1 MRLLDCND
9 ASLRLWNERDA
20 LWSPGVV
27 WLSGDRYLFGE
38 PAWEQAR
45 RAPREISNRYWHRL
59 STQPLSPALGPARHT
74 ADLVHAHLEALLNGI
89 SGDITLAI
97 PGAMESGQLSLLL
110 GILQTLPVTP
120 SSVVHRSALV
130 GAATGQPCA
139 HVELQLHQAS
149 ITGVSVE
156 SGVARAGETQLL
168 PGHGLLGLMDE
179 IAERIGE
186 QFVAQTRFDP
196 QRRAETEQAL
206 YLQLPD
212 LLRSLGTQS
221 EVSCSVEGHTARIAA
236 DALRPV
242 GAAFTQALA
251 PLLPAGTAHIAL
263 DALLSALPGLD
274 LPVQATT
281 TEPEVIPLIAA
292 TLGLG
297 PSTGELHFQREA
309 PCGNAMSPGRAPAES
324 QSRAAD
330 SAQADTEQES
340 PETSQAPGSATHS
353 LKGGH
358 AVPLSP
364 GKHIADGV
372 SVVESGVIDIAPS
385 TPAELND
392 QVVAG
397 RVTVNA
403 GDRLCA
409 GGVEV
414 RFITVEP

>member
-9 ASLRLWNERDA
+9 ASLRLWNEGDA
-20 LWSPGVV
+20 LWSPGIV

-74 ADLVHAHLEALLNGI
+74 ADLVHAHLEALLDGM

-110 GILQTLPVTP
+110 GILQTLPVTA
-120 SSVVHRSALV
+120 SAVVHRSALV
-130 GAATGQPCA
+130 GAAAGQTCA

-149 ITGVSVE
+149 ITLVSVE
-156 SGVARAGETQLL
+156 KGVARAGETQLL
-168 PGHGLLGLMDE
+168 PGHGLLGLMDD

-281 TEPEVIPLIAA
+281 TGPEVIPLIAN
-292 TLGLG
+292 TLA
-297 PSTGELHFQREA
+297 PSAGELHFQREA
-309 PCGNAMSPGRAPAES
+309 PCGSVTSPGQTPAES
-324 QSRAAD
+324 QQRADA
-330 SAQADTEQES
+330 SMQAETGQTA
-340 PETSQAPGSATHS
+340 PEIIQTPGSATHS
-353 LKGGH
+353 LKSGH

-372 SVVESGVIDIAPS
+372 SVAESGVIDIAPG

-392 QVVAG
+392 QPVEG
-397 RVTVNA
+397 RVAVNA
-403 GDRLCA
+403 DDRLCA
-409 GGVEV
+409 SGVEV
-414 RFITVEP
+414 RFITVDT

>member
-9 ASLRLWNERDA
+9 ASLRLWNEGDA

-74 ADLVHAHLEALLNGI
+74 ADLVHAHLESLLDGI

-110 GILQTLPVTP
+110 GILQTLPVAV
-120 SSVVHRSALV
+120 SNVVHRSALV
-130 GAATGQPCA
+130 GAATGQSCA

-149 ITGVSVE
+149 ITAVTVDN
-156 SGVARAGETQLL
+156 GVARAGETQLL
-168 PGHGLLGLMDE
+168 PGRGLLGLMNE

-206 YLQLPD
+206 HLQLPD
-212 LLRSLGTQS
+212 LLRTLGRQS
-221 EVSCSVEGHTARIAA
+221 EVSCSVEGHAARIAA

-242 GAAFTQALA
+242 GAAFTQVLA
-251 PLLPAGTAHIAL
+251 PLLPAGTEHIAL

-281 TEPEVIPLIAA
+281 TGPDVIPLMAG
-292 TLGLG
+292 TLA
-297 PSTGELHFQREA
+297 PSAGELHFQREA
-309 PCGNAMSPGRAPAES
+309 PCDSATSPEQAPAES
-324 QSRAAD
+324 QPLAAA
-330 SAQADTEQES
+330 SAQADTAQES
-340 PETSQAPGSATHS
+340 PESRPTPGSATHS
-353 LKGGH
+353 LMDGH

-372 SVVESGVIDIAPS
+372 SAMESGVIDIAPG

-392 QVVAG
+392 QPVAG
-397 RVTVNA
+397 RVAVNA
-403 GDRLCA
+403 SDRLCA

-414 RFITVEP
+414 RFITVVP

>member
-9 ASLRLWNERDA
+9 ASLRLWNEGDA

-27 WLSGDRYLFGE
+27 WLSGDGYLFGE

-74 ADLVHAHLEALLNGI
+74 ADLVHAHLETLLNGI
-89 SGDITLAI
+89 SGEITLAI

-110 GILQTLPVTP
+110 GILQTLPVTA

-130 GAATGQPCA
+130 GAATGQTCA

-149 ITGVSVE
+149 ITAVTVE

-168 PGHGLLGLMDE
+168 PGHGLLGLMDD

-221 EVSCSVEGHTARIAA
+221 EVSCSVQGHTARIAA

-263 DALLSALPGLD
+263 DALLAALPGLE

-281 TEPEVIPLIAA
+281 TGPEVIPLIAGTIA
-292 TLGLG
+292 
-297 PSTGELHFQREA
+297 PSAGELHFQREA
-309 PCGNAMSPGRAPAES
+309 PCSNAASSGRAPSES
-324 QSRAAD
+324 QPVAAA
-330 SAQADTEQES
+330 SAQANTEQAS
-340 PETSQAPGSATHS
+340 LETSQAPGSATHS
-353 LKGGH
+353 LTGGH

-364 GKHIADGV
+364 GAHITDGV
-372 SVVESGVIDIAPS
+372 SVTASGVIDIAPS

-397 RVTVNA
+397 RIAVNA

>member
-9 ASLRLWNERDA
+9 ASLRLWNDGDA

-27 WLSGDRYLFGE
+27 WLSGDRYQFGE

-45 RAPREISNRYWHRL
+45 RAPREINNRYWHRL

-97 PGAMESGQLSLLL
+97 PGAMEPGQLSLLL
-110 GILQTLPVTP
+110 GILQTLPVTA
-120 SSVVHRSALV
+120 SGVVHRSALA
-130 GAATGQPCA
+130 GAATGQSCA

-149 ITGVSVE
+149 ITDVTVDN
-156 SGVARAGETQLL
+156 GVARAGETQLL
-168 PGHGLLGLMDE
+168 PGHGLLGLMDD
-179 IAERIGE
+179 IVERIGE

-206 YLQLPD
+206 YLQLPE

-242 GAAFTQALA
+242 GAAFTRALT
-251 PLLPAGTAHIAL
+251 PLLPAGTEHIAL

-281 TEPEVIPLIAA
+281 TGPEVMPLIAGTIA
-292 TLGLG
+292 
-297 PSTGELHFQREA
+297 PSAGELHFQREA
-309 PCGNAMSPGRAPAES
+309 PCDNAASPGQAPAES
-324 QSRAAD
+324 QPLAAA
-330 SAQADTEQES
+330 SAQAETAQDS
-340 PETSQAPGSATHS
+340 LETSQAPGSATHF
-353 LKGGH
+353 LTGGH
-358 AVPLSP
+358 AVPLNS
-364 GKHIADGV
+364 GKHITNGV
-372 SVVESGVIDIAPS
+372 SAAQSGTIDIAPG
-385 TPAELND
+385 TATELND

-397 RVTVNA
+397 RVAVNA

-414 RFITVEP
+414 HFISVEP

>member
-9 ASLRLWNERDA
+9 ASLRLWNEGDA

-45 RAPREISNRYWHRL
+45 RVPREISNRYWHRL

-74 ADLVHAHLEALLNGI
+74 ADLVHAHLEALLDGI

-110 GILQTLPVTP
+110 GILQTLPVTA
-120 SSVVHRSALV
+120 SSVVHRSALA
-130 GAATGQPCA
+130 GAATGQSCA

-149 ITGVSVE
+149 ITDVTVE
-156 SGVARAGETQLL
+156 NGVARAGATQLL
-168 PGHGLLGLMDE
+168 PGHGLLGLMDD
-179 IAERIGE
+179 IVERIGE

-206 YLQLPD
+206 YLQLPE
-212 LLRSLGTQS
+212 LLRSLGTQN
-221 EVSCSVEGHTARIAA
+221 EISCSVEGHTARIAA

-242 GAAFTQALA
+242 GAAFTRALT
-251 PLLPAGTAHIAL
+251 PLLPAGTEHIAL

-281 TEPEVIPLIAA
+281 TGPEVMPLIAGTIA
-292 TLGLG
+292 
-297 PSTGELHFQREA
+297 PSAGELHFQREA
-309 PCGNAMSPGRAPAES
+309 PCDNAASPGQAPAES
-324 QSRAAD
+324 QPLAAA
-330 SAQADTEQES
+330 SAQAETAQDS
-340 PETSQAPGSATHS
+340 LETSQAPGSATHF
-353 LKGGH
+353 LTGGH
-358 AVPLSP
+358 AVPLNS
-364 GKHIADGV
+364 GKHITNGV
-372 SVVESGVIDIAPS
+372 SVAQSGTIDIAPG
-385 TPAELND
+385 TATELND

-397 RVTVNA
+397 RVAVNA

-414 RFITVEP
+414 HFISVEP

>member
-9 ASLRLWNERDA
+9 ASLRLWNDGDA

-27 WLSGDRYLFGE
+27 WLSGDRYQFGE

-45 RAPREISNRYWHRL
+45 RAPREINNRYWHRL

-97 PGAMESGQLSLLL
+97 PGAMEPGQLSLLL
-110 GILQTLPVTP
+110 GILQTLPVTA
-120 SSVVHRSALV
+120 SGVVHRSALA
-130 GAATGQPCA
+130 GAATGQSCA

-149 ITGVSVE
+149 ITDVTVDN
-156 SGVARAGETQLL
+156 GVARAGQTQLL
-168 PGHGLLGLMDE
+168 PGHGLLGLMDD
-179 IAERIGE
+179 IVERIGE

-212 LLRSLGTQS
+212 LLQALGTQS
-221 EVSCSVEGHTARIAA
+221 EVSCLVEGHSARIAA

-274 LPVQATT
+274 LPAQATT
-281 TEPEVIPLIAA
+281 TGPEDISLIAG
-292 TLGLG
+292 TLA
-297 PSTGELHFQREA
+297 PPRGELHFQREA
-309 PCGNAMSPGRAPAES
+309 PCGNATSSGQAPADL
-324 QSRAAD
+324 QQLAAA
-330 SAQADTEQES
+330 STQPTTEQES
-340 PETSQAPGSATHS
+340 LETVQARGSATHS
-353 LKGGH
+353 LTGGH

-372 SVVESGVIDIAPS
+372 SAAESGAIDIAAGIS
-385 TPAELND
+385 AELND

-397 RVTVNA
+397 RVAVNA

-414 RFITVEP
+414 SFITVEF

>member
-9 ASLRLWNERDA
+9 ASLRLWNEGDA

-74 ADLVHAHLEALLNGI
+74 ADLVHAHLETLLNGI
-89 SGDITLAI
+89 SGEITLAI

-110 GILQTLPVTP
+110 GILQTLPVTA

-130 GAATGQPCA
+130 GAATGQTCA

-149 ITGVSVE
+149 ITAVTVE

-168 PGHGLLGLMDE
+168 PGHGLLGLMDD

-281 TEPEVIPLIAA
+281 TGPEVIPLIAG
-292 TLGLG
+292 TLA

-309 PCGNAMSPGRAPAES
+309 PCGNATSPGQAPAEP
-324 QSRAAD
+324 QSRAAA
-330 SAQADTEQES
+330 STQADTQQE
-340 PETSQAPGSATHS
+340 PLETSPTPGSATHS
-353 LKGGH
+353 LTGGH
-358 AVPLSP
+358 AVTLSP

-372 SVVESGVIDIAPS
+372 SAMEPGVIDIAPGA
-385 TPAELND
+385 PAELND
-392 QVVAG
+392 QVVTG
-397 RVTVNA
+397 RIAVNA

-414 RFITVEP
+414 RFITVDP

>member
-9 ASLRLWNERDA
+9 ASLRLWNDGAA

-27 WLSGDRYLFGE
+27 WLSGDRYQFGE

-45 RAPREISNRYWHRL
+45 RAPREINNRYWHRL

-97 PGAMESGQLSLLL
+97 PGAMEPGQLSLLL
-110 GILQTLPVTP
+110 GILQTLPVTA

-130 GAATGQPCA
+130 GAAAGQSCA

-149 ITGVSVE
+149 ITDVTVE
-156 SGVARAGETQLL
+156 NGVARAGETQLL
-168 PGHGLLGLMDE
+168 PGHGLLGLMDD

-212 LLRSLGTQS
+212 LLRALGTQS
-221 EVSCSVEGHTARIAA
+221 EVSCSVEGHIALIAA
-236 DALRPV
+236 DTLRPV
-242 GAAFTQALA
+242 GAAFTQALG
-251 PLLPAGTAHIAL
+251 PLLPGDTTLIAL

-274 LPVQATT
+274 LLPMQATT
-281 TEPEVIPLIAA
+281 TGPEDISLIAG
-292 TLGLG
+292 TLA
-297 PSTGELHFQREA
+297 PPRGELHFQREA
-309 PCGNAMSPGRAPAES
+309 PCGNATSSGQAPAES
-324 QSRAAD
+324 QSRAAA
-330 SAQADTEQES
+330 SPQPKTEKESLETLQAH
-340 PETSQAPGSATHS
+340 GSATHS
-353 LKGGH
+353 LTGGH
-358 AVPLSP
+358 AVPLNP
-364 GKHIADGV
+364 GTHIADGV
-372 SVVESGVIDIAPS
+372 SAAESGAIDIAAG
-385 TPAELND
+385 TPAKLND
-392 QVVAG
+392 QPVEG
-397 RVTVNA
+397 RVAVNA
-403 GDRLCA
+403 GDRLC
-409 GGVEV
+409 GSGVEV

>member
-9 ASLRLWNERDA
+9 ASLRLWNEGAA

-38 PAWEQAR
+38 PAWEHAR

-74 ADLVHAHLEALLNGI
+74 ADLVHAHLAALFDDI
-89 SGDITLAI
+89 SGNITLAI

-110 GILQTLPVTP
+110 GILQTLPVTAR
-120 SSVVHRSALV
+120 SVVHRSALV
-130 GAATGQPCA
+130 GAAIGQSCA

-149 ITGVSVE
+149 ITDVTVE
-156 SGVARAGETQLL
+156 NGVARAGETQLL
-168 PGHGLLGLMDE
+168 PGHGLLGLMDD

-196 QRRAETEQAL
+196 QRRADTEQAL

-212 LLRSLGTQS
+212 LLRALGAQS

-274 LPVQATT
+274 LAVLATT
-281 TEPEVIPLIAA
+281 TGPEVIPLIAG
-292 TLGLG
+292 TLA

-309 PCGNAMSPGRAPAES
+309 PCGNAASPRQAPAES
-324 QSRAAD
+324 QSRAAA
-330 SAQADTEQES
+330 SAQAETAQDSQ
-340 PETSQAPGSATHS
+340 ETSQAPGSATHS
-353 LKGGH
+353 LTGGH
-358 AVPLSP
+358 AVPLNS
-364 GKHIADGV
+364 GKQITNGV
-372 SVVESGVIDIAPS
+372 SVAESGVIDIAPG
-385 TPAELND
+385 TPAQLND
-392 QVVAG
+392 QPAAG
-397 RVTVNA
+397 RVAVNA

-409 GGVEV
+409 GEVEV
-414 RFITVEP
+414 RFITVDP

>member
-9 ASLRLWNERDA
+9 ASLRLWNDGAA

-27 WLSGDRYLFGE
+27 WLSGDRYQFGE

-45 RAPREISNRYWHRL
+45 RAPREINNRYWHRL

-97 PGAMESGQLSLLL
+97 PGAMEPGQLSLLL
-110 GILQTLPVTP
+110 GILQTLPVTA
-120 SSVVHRSALV
+120 SGVVHRSALA
-130 GAATGQPCA
+130 GAATGQSCA

-149 ITGVSVE
+149 ITDVTVDN
-156 SGVARAGETQLL
+156 GVARAGETQLL
-168 PGHGLLGLMDE
+168 PGHGLLGLMDD
-179 IAERIGE
+179 IVERIGE

-212 LLRSLGTQS
+212 LLRALGTQS

-274 LPVQATT
+274 LPVRATT
-281 TEPEVIPLIAA
+281 TGPEVIPLIAGTIA
-292 TLGLG
+292 

-309 PCGNAMSPGRAPAES
+309 PCSNVTSPGQAPSES
-324 QSRAAD
+324 QPLAAAT
-330 SAQADTEQES
+330 AQADTEQES
-340 PETSQAPGSATHS
+340 LGTSQAPGSATHS
-353 LKGGH
+353 LTGGH

-364 GKHIADGV
+364 GKHISDGV
-372 SVVESGVIDIAPS
+372 SATESGVIDIAPG

-392 QVVAG
+392 QPVEGLVA
-397 RVTVNA
+397 VNA

>member
-9 ASLRLWNERDA
+9 ASLRLWNNGDA

-110 GILQTLPVTP
+110 GILQTLPVTA

-130 GAATGQPCA
+130 GAATGQSCA

-149 ITGVSVE
+149 ITDVTVE
-156 SGVARAGETQLL
+156 NGVARAGETQLL

-186 QFVAQTRFDP
+186 QFVGQTRFDP

-221 EVSCSVEGHTARIAA
+221 EVSCSIEGHSARIAA
-236 DALRPV
+236 DTLRPV
-242 GAAFTQALA
+242 GAAFTQALS

-281 TEPEVIPLIAA
+281 TGPEVIPLIAG
-292 TLGLG
+292 TLA

-309 PCGNAMSPGRAPAES
+309 LCANATSPGQAPAES
-324 QSRAAD
+324 QSRAAAP
-330 SAQADTEQES
+330 AQSTTEQES
-340 PETSQAPGSATHS
+340 PETMQTPGSATHS
-353 LKGGH
+353 LTGWH

-364 GKHIADGV
+364 GAHITDGV
-372 SVVESGVIDIAPS
+372 SAMESGVIDIAFG
-385 TPAELND
+385 TPAELNN
-392 QVVAG
+392 QPVEG
-397 RVTVNA
+397 RVAVNA

-414 RFITVEP
+414 RFIAVEP

>member
-9 ASLRLWNERDA
+9 ASLCLWKDGDA
-20 LWSPGVV
+20 FWSPGVV
-27 WLSGDRYLFGE
+27 WLNNDRYQFGG

-45 RAPREISNRYWHRL
+45 RAPRDINNRFWHRL

-74 ADLVHAHLEALLNGI
+74 ADLVHAHLESLLTGV
-89 SGDITLAI
+89 SGDIALAI

-110 GILQTLPVTP
+110 GILQTLPVTA
-120 SSVVHRSALV
+120 SCVVHRSALV
-130 GAATGQPCA
+130 GAATGQSCA

-149 ITGVSVE
+149 ITAVTVE
-156 SGVARAGETQLL
+156 NGVARAGETQLL

-186 QFVAQTRFDP
+186 QFVSQTRFDP

-206 YLQLPD
+206 YLQLPE

-242 GAAFTQALA
+242 GAAFTQALS

-263 DALLSALPGLD
+263 DALLLSALPGLD

-281 TEPEVIPLIAA
+281 TGPEVIPLIAGIIA
-292 TLGLG
+292 
-297 PSTGELHFQREA
+297 PSAGELHFQREA
-309 PCGNAMSPGRAPAES
+309 PCGSGTLPEQASTES
-324 QSRAAD
+324 QNRAA
-330 SAQADTEQES
+330 ALMQAETEQES
-340 PETSQAPGSATHS
+340 LETVQAPGSATHS
-353 LKGGH
+353 LTGGH
-358 AVPLSP
+358 AMPLSP
-364 GKHIADGV
+364 GKHITDGV
-372 SVVESGVIDIAPS
+372 SVAESGAIDMALG
-385 TPAELND
+385 TRAELND
-392 QVVAG
+392 QPVQG
-397 RVTVNA
+397 RVAVNA